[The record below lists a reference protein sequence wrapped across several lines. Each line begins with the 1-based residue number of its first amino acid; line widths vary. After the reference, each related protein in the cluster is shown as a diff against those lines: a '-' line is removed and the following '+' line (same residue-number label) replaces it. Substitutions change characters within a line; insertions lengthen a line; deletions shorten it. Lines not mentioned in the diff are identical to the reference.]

1 MMSPATG
8 AKIAVLA
15 DRGVVSVTGA
25 EAVKLLQGVIT
36 NDMDLL
42 SVQPAIHAALLTP
55 QGKILFEFF
64 VVKAPDGFWLEVAA
78 DKTADLVKRLGLY
91 RLRAKVDIKDRT
103 AEYRVFALWGGTA
116 QAPAGAVGTLLF
128 PDPRLP
134 ALGLRGLAPDLA
146 PDQAPDQ
153 APDVAADLVLA
164 SLAPDFA
171 AAGGALEVAAQDYH
185 AHRIALG
192 VPEGGKDYAFGDA
205 FPHEADFD
213 QLHGVSF
220 AKGCFVGQEVV
231 SRMQNR
237 SQVRKRIVAIVGDA
251 PLLAGTA
258 ITAGAAV
265 IGTVGSVAGSD
276 ALALVRLDRAA
287 EAAAK
292 GTRLMAGEVAIALRK
307 PDWANFEL
315 APAAGRGAS

>member
-15 DRGVVSVTGA
+15 DRGVVGVTGA
-25 EAVKLLQGVIT
+25 DAAKLLQGVIT

-64 VVKAPDGFWLEVAA
+64 VVKAPDGFCLEVAA

-116 QAPAGAVGTLLF
+116 QAPAGAVGTVLF

-134 ALGLRGLAPDLA
+134 ALGLRGLAPELA
-146 PDQAPDQ
+146 PDQAPGQ
-153 APDVAADLVLA
+153 APDLVPA
-164 SLAPDFA
+164 PLAPDFA
-171 AAGGALEVAAQDYH
+171 GARGALEVAAQDYH

-251 PLLAGTA
+251 PLLAGAA

-265 IGTVGSVAGSD
+265 IGTVGSVAGSK

-292 GTRLMAGEVAIALRK
+292 GTSLTAGGVAIALRK
-307 PDWANFEL
+307 PDWAKFEL
-315 APAAGRGAS
+315 APAVATGAS

>member
-8 AKIAVLA
+8 AKIAELA
-15 DRGVVSVTGA
+15 DRGVVGVTGA
-25 EAVKLLQGVIT
+25 DAGKLLQDVIT
-36 NDMDLL
+36 NDMDQL
-42 SVQPAIHAALLTP
+42 SARPSIHAALLTP

-64 VVKAPDGFWLEVAA
+64 VVKVPEGFLLEAAA
-78 DKTADLVKRLGLY
+78 DKTADLAKRLTLY
-91 RLRAKVDIKDRT
+91 RLRAKVDIKDR
-103 AEYRVFALWGGTA
+103 AGEYRVFALWGGA
-116 QAPAGAVGTLLF
+116 REASERAAGIHLV

-134 ALGLRGLAPDLA
+134 ALGLRALAPGPLA
-146 PDQAPDQ
+146 TDF
-153 APDVAADLVLA
+153 VRA
-164 SLAPDFA
+164 SLALQVP
-171 AAGGALEVAAQDYH
+171 AQDYH

-205 FPHEADFD
+205 FPHEADHD

-237 SQVRKRIVAIVGDA
+237 SQVRKRIVAIRGDA
-251 PLLAGTA
+251 PLVAGA
-258 ITAGAAV
+258 EITAGAAV
-265 IGTVGSVAGSD
+265 IGTVGSVTGSD

-287 EAAAK
+287 EALAK
-292 GTRLMAGEVAIALRK
+292 GISLTAGGVAVALRK

-315 APAAGRGAS
+315 APVVAAGAS

>member
-15 DRGVVSVTGA
+15 DRGIVGVTGA
-25 EAVKLLQGVIT
+25 DAAKLLQGVIT

-64 VVKAPDGFWLEVAA
+64 VVKAPDGFWLEAAA
-78 DKTADLVKRLGLY
+78 DKTADLAKRLALY
-91 RLRAKVDIKDRT
+91 RLRAKVDIHDRS
-103 AEYRVFALWGGTA
+103 AEYRAFALWGGA
-116 QAPAGAVGTLLF
+116 AEVLAGAAGTQVF
-128 PDPRLP
+128 PDPRLT
-134 ALGLRGLAPDLA
+134 ALGLRGLARA
-146 PDQAPDQ
+146 P
-153 APDVAADLVLA
+153 LA
-164 SLAPDFA
+164 SDFA
-171 AAGGALEVAAQDYH
+171 ATSRALEVPALDYH

-205 FPHEADFD
+205 FPHDADLD

-237 SQVRKRIVAIVGDA
+237 SHVRKRIVAIVGDA
-251 PLLAGTA
+251 PLLAGAA
-258 ITAGAAV
+258 ITAGTAV

-292 GTRLMAGEVAIALRK
+292 GTSLMADGVAIALRK

-315 APAAGRGAS
+315 APAATTGVS

>member
-8 AKIAVLA
+8 AKIAELA
-15 DRGVVSVTGA
+15 DRGVVGVTGA
-25 EAVKLLQGVIT
+25 DAEKLLQGVIT
-36 NDMDLL
+36 NDMVQL
-42 SVQPAIHAALLTP
+42 SARPSIHAALLTP

-64 VVKAPDGFWLEVAA
+64 VVKVPEGFLLEAAA
-78 DKTADLVKRLGLY
+78 DKTADLAKRLTLY
-91 RLRAKVDIKDRT
+91 RLRAKVDIKDR
-103 AEYRVFALWGGTA
+103 AGEYRVFALWGG
-116 QAPAGAVGTLLF
+116 APEAFERAAGILLV

-134 ALGLRGLAPDLA
+134 ALGQRALLPRPLASDF
-146 PDQAPDQ
+146 
-153 APDVAADLVLA
+153 VRA
-164 SLAPDFA
+164 SLA
-171 AAGGALEVAAQDYH
+171 LEVPAQDYH

-192 VPEGGKDYAFGDA
+192 VPEGGKDYTFGDA
-205 FPHEADFD
+205 FPHEADHD

-237 SQVRKRIVAIVGDA
+237 ANVRKRIVAIVGDA
-251 PLLAGTA
+251 PLMAGA
-258 ITAGAAV
+258 EITTGAAV

-292 GTRLMAGEVAIALRK
+292 GRSLMAGGVAIALRK

-315 APAAGRGAS
+315 VPAVATGAS